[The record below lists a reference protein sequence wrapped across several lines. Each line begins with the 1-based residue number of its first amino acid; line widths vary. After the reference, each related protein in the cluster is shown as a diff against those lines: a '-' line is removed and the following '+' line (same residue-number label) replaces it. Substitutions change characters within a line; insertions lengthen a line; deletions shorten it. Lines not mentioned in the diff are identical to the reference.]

1 MIEIER
7 KFLVLSDRYRVEA
20 SKKST
25 IAQGYLNSHPERSV
39 RIRLNDQKGSMTVK
53 GKSNQSGLSR
63 FEWEKEIS
71 KTDAETL
78 LGLCEKT
85 IIRKIRHEI
94 SVGNHLFEVDEFEG
108 LNAGLVIA
116 EVELSAE
123 NDVFS
128 KPSWLGQEVTGDVR
142 YYNSNLSKYPF
153 CDWE

>member
-71 KTDAETL
+71 
-78 LGLCEKT
+78 
-85 IIRKIRHEI
+85 R
-94 SVGNHLFEVDEFEG
+94 FF
-108 LNAGLVIA
+108 
-116 EVELSAE
+116 
-123 NDVFS
+123 
-128 KPSWLGQEVTGDVR
+128 
-142 YYNSNLSKYPF
+142 
-153 CDWE
+153 